1 MDNEMLKQAAYGTIA
16 GHVANALITHAHTNI
31 DNIAEDTVKITKA
44 IVDKLYA

>member
-16 GHVANALITHAHTNI
+16 GYIANALITHVHSNFEDVI
-31 DNIAEDTVKITKA
+31 EDTVKITKG